1 MSRNPA
7 FVSLA
12 RRRASVCIL
21 LALLI
26 ISVEAFRF
34 AILKTGFYGYDLL
47 LTVLAV
53 GLMVCFSYNR
63 KIAKEIEQEAKTK
76 EWMKYDELLVKHG
89 LVRDDIANL
98 LRDERRQRGWLVALG
113 RAVNREGGASR

>member
-7 FVSLA
+7 FVTIE
-12 RRRASVCIL
+12 RRRANICV
-21 LALLI
+21 AVAFFI

-34 AILKTGFYGYDLL
+34 AILKTGYYGYDLL
-47 LTVLAV
+47 LTVLVV
-53 GLMVCFSYNR
+53 GLIICFSHYG

-113 RAVNREGGASR
+113 RAVNRKGGASR